1 MGHSI
6 KHYNGTELS
15 NLQLGQGG
23 FDMLSSNTNS
33 AYGSGLDGRYMEIVN
48 AADHPVGVEAV
59 YTHTGAKLAAAI
71 NSSVDTITIDDGDIV
86 ETGIAANDYI
96 VVYDK
101 SAGKAREIMQVTAI
115 DASANPDELTVTR
128 NVHSYGAMSHG
139 DNSDIFW
146 YKNVPGISH
155 WISIKNCSY
164 GPSAAATSAIFQ
176 AVMIDGGK
184 GKFTGVTSGLEAST
198 HPVNLVNGNGG
209 ADQFDETS
217 NVFNC
222 ILSGEDVL
230 YGRFTK
236 IMAGSPS
243 ANSLTALQLMRGYH

>member
-1 MGHSI
+1 

-23 FDMLSSNTNS
+23 FDMLSSNTTS

-59 YTHTGAKLAAAI
+59 YTHTGAQLAAGI
-71 NSSVDTITIDDGDIV
+71 NSSVNTITIDNGDIA

-101 SAGKAREIMQVTAI
+101 AAGTAREIMQVTAI

-128 NVHSYGAMSHG
+128 NVYGYGAMSHG
-139 DNSDIFW
+139 EDADIFW

-155 WISIKNCSY
+155 WISIKNCTY
-164 GPSAAATSAIFQ
+164 GPSAASASAVFQ
-176 AVMIDGGK
+176 AVMIDG
-184 GKFTGVTSGLEAST
+184 
-198 HPVNLVNGNGG
+198 
-209 ADQFDETS
+209 
-217 NVFNC
+217 
-222 ILSGEDVL
+222 
-230 YGRFTK
+230 
-236 IMAGSPS
+236 
-243 ANSLTALQLMRGYH
+243 